1 MKLEAMLW
9 LGLKTL
15 LTREGAGFKTGT
27 GEKTGV
33 GHGIKGEE
41 RRGSIGMRWGCSEDE
56 EKLEREGYGWRR
68 GRLEE

>member
-15 LTREGAGFKTGT
+15 LTREGVGFKTGT
-27 GEKTGV
+27 GEKMGV

-41 RRGSIGMRWGCSEDE
+41 RKGSTGMRWGCSEDG
-56 EKLEREGYGWRR
+56 EKL
-68 GRLEE
+68 